1 MKIRRPD
8 NRILLEKP
16 LSLEK
21 KSLAIKG
28 SLKKESNLFEQEL
41 QASQKQQFTE
51 KLKAAVVE
59 IDELGQR
66 LIRIRTVDI
75 LTQYRELIKNFLK
88 DVVQNLYLLKEELH
102 FAPKGKHRALVLV
115 KTVNKNLEDLVR
127 MVLDKETSNLKL
139 LEKVGEIKGMLID
152 LYS

>member
-16 LSLEK
+16 ISLEK
-21 KSLAIKG
+21 RSIAIKG
-28 SLKKESNLFEQEL
+28 SLKKDANLFEQEL
-41 QASQKQQFTE
+41 QASQKQQLTE

-59 IDELGQR
+59 IDELGQK

-75 LTQYRELIKNFLK
+75 LAQYRELIKNFLK
-88 DVVQNLYLLKEELH
+88 DVIQNLYLLKEELH
-102 FAPKGKHRALVLV
+102 FEPKGKHKALVLV
-115 KTVNKNLEDLVR
+115 KTINKNLEDLVK
-127 MVLDKETSNLKL
+127 MVLSRETSNLKL

>member
-16 LSLEK
+16 ISLEK
-21 KSLAIKG
+21 RSIVIKG
-28 SLKKESNLFEQEL
+28 SLKKEANLFEQEL
-41 QASQKQQFTE
+41 QASQKQQLTE

-59 IDELGQR
+59 IDELGQK

-75 LTQYRELIKNFLK
+75 LTQYKELIKNFLK
-88 DVVQNLYLLKEELH
+88 DVVQNMYLLKEELH
-102 FAPKGKHRALVLV
+102 FEPKGKHKAMVLV
-115 KTVNKNLEDLVR
+115 KTINKNLEDLVK